1 MKKKLEMIQALSECI
16 AEFEWMK
23 HCYKDQRYQIAIDF
37 CSAILI
43 GFVLGIAIEQ
53 TQEEQQE

>member
-23 HCYKDQRYQIAIDF
+23 HCHKDQRYQAAIDLCSALLAGLVLWIAIGQRQGEHQ
-37 CSAILI
+37 A
-43 GFVLGIAIEQ
+43 
-53 TQEEQQE
+53 

>member
-23 HCYKDQRYQIAIDF
+23 YCHKDQRYQAAIDLCSALLAGLVLWIAI
-37 CSAILI
+37 
-43 GFVLGIAIEQ
+43 GQRQG
-53 TQEEQQE
+53 EQQA